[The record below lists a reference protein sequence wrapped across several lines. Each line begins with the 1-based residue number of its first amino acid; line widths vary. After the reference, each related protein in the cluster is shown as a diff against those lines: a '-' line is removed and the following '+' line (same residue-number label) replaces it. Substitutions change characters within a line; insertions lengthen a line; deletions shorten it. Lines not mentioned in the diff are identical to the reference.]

1 MIATLAALF
10 FCTLFFGTPAAAKD
24 APTCS
29 YETLEAF
36 SPGKGVMVSVQRATL
51 EGTLD
56 PNGFMTYECEK
67 TETDLACLKRVSEA
81 LVAQG
86 TEAHAELAG
95 KVMAFETVF
104 IMDGQRMQG
113 EFATRADIMKN
124 LEYHQ
129 SHGHPDATIETVIE
143 KLDPNDRH
151 VAVKFNDQNAI
162 KDDSSPSVW
171 MVWDPKDPD
180 MFGSLGVLEDAARM
194 KGLKLAP
201 GKWRADGHYE
211 FQLGCR

>member
-1 MIATLAALF
+1 MIATIALI
-10 FCTLFFGTPAAAKD
+10 LSLSAAAKD
-24 APTCS
+24 APSCT
-29 YETLEAF
+29 YETLESF
-36 SPGKGVMVSVQRATL
+36 SPGKGKMVSVQRATL
-51 EGTLD
+51 QGKLD

-67 TETDLACLKRVSEA
+67 TETDLACLKRVSES

-95 KVMAFETVF
+95 KVLVYETVF
-104 IMDGQRMQG
+104 IIDGQRMQG
-113 EFATRADIMKN
+113 AFATKEEVLKN

-129 SHGHPDATIETVIE
+129 THGHPDATIESITE
-143 KLDPNDRH
+143 RLDPNDRH

-162 KDDSSPSVW
+162 KDDAAPSVW

-180 MFGSLGVLEDAARM
+180 MFASLGALEDAARM

-201 GKWRADGHYE
+201 GKWRNDGHYE
-211 FQLGCR
+211 FQLGCP

>member
-1 MIATLAALF
+1 MLPTIAALAF
-10 FCTLFFGTPAAAKD
+10 SLPAAAKD
-24 APTCS
+24 APTCT

-36 SPGKGVMVSVQRATL
+36 SPGKGAMVDVRRATL
-51 EGTLD
+51 QGTLD
-56 PNGFMTYECEK
+56 PNGFMMYDCEK
-67 TETDLACLKRVSEA
+67 AETDLACLKRVSES

-95 KVMAFETVF
+95 KVASFDTVF
-104 IMDGQRMQG
+104 IIDGQRMEG
-113 EFATRADIMKN
+113 NFATRAEIMKN

-129 SHGHPDATIETVIE
+129 KNGHPDATIETVLE
-143 KLDPNDRH
+143 KMDPNDRH

-162 KDDSSPSVW
+162 KDDADPSVW

-180 MFGSLGVLEDAARM
+180 MFASLGVLEDAARL
-194 KGLKLAP
+194 KGLKLQP
-201 GKWRADGHYE
+201 GKWRSDGHYE